1 MASSRYMS
9 SMSWPSMPTAA
20 AISGSGSRPLRTSR
34 MNERMATSLR
44 RTFSTTA
51 VSPAVNS
58 SARYS
63 NGMRMVEMA
72 V

>member
-1 MASSRYMS
+1 
-9 SMSWPSMPTAA
+9 
-20 AISGSGSRPLRTSR
+20 